1 MNAIFKVLWNKAR
14 GQFVATDE
22 TKTAF
27 GKGKVRSTVP
37 KGLSALLLSA
47 LAAGGVSAAG
57 VVSGWDST
65 TVTAD
70 QAGKVLNVTTSKF
83 VNDGKTGINKF
94 SQFTVNADQIA
105 NLQFG
110 RGEQLL
116 NLVNAQIEINGVVNA
131 VKNNKIGGD
140 LYFVS
145 PVGMVVGTTGVIN
158 AGSLTTTITTQD
170 QFNTWSYLANG
181 DQPTTFNDAFLK
193 NLRTGDGVPINPA
206 GVITVKGSINA
217 GNSLALLA
225 GTVQITSGARLT
237 TGVTNFQDLVNI
249 RGADGQ
255 VTTSANLAEDL
266 AFETDPET
274 GDVLLFA
281 RAAGDLWQ
289 TLKRRLRSPERR
301 RTAREQR
308 LPRAWWLRKER
319 SSRLRA
325 TSRRRPMPETAL

>member
-27 GKGKVRSTVP
+27 GKGKVRSTVQ

-47 LAAGGVSAAG
+47 LAAGSVSAAG

-70 QAGKVLNVTTSKF
+70 QAGKVLNVTTSKY

-110 RGEQLL
+110 SGQQLL
-116 NLVNAQIEINGVVNA
+116 NLVNAKIEIDGVVNA

-170 QFNTWSYLANG
+170 QFNTWSN
-181 DQPTTFNDAFLK
+181 
-193 NLRTGDGVPINPA
+193 
-206 GVITVKGSINA
+206 
-217 GNSLALLA
+217 LALSL
-225 GTVQITSGARLT
+225 IH
-237 TGVTNFQDLVNI
+237 I
-249 RGADGQ
+249 
-255 VTTSANLAEDL
+255 
-266 AFETDPET
+266 
-274 GDVLLFA
+274 
-281 RAAGDLWQ
+281 
-289 TLKRRLRSPERR
+289 
-301 RTAREQR
+301 
-308 LPRAWWLRKER
+308 
-319 SSRLRA
+319 
-325 TSRRRPMPETAL
+325 